1 MGSWETV
8 FKLRMLA
15 SFVADVT
22 ESRISGKLGSGTFI
36 PVNAVSQ
43 ESGNSLSVM
52 QAGRDNWASTKQGH
66 PAMVIT
72 SHTQAREASVYA
84 GLDEDVMAQHGFLFN
99 ASITNT
105 VNILVGGEYTSASG
119 AGNGMLLTPGQG
131 VMIDIT
137 RFSNIYLVAE
147 TDPAGQTAK
156 VYWLDM

>member
-1 MGSWETV
+1 
-8 FKLRMLA
+8 MLA
-15 SFVADVT
+15 SIVADVT
-22 ESRISGKLGSGTFI
+22 ESRITGKLGSGSFI

-52 QAGRDNWASTKQGH
+52 QAGRDNWASAKQGH
-66 PAMVIT
+66 PCLVIT
-72 SHTQAREASVYA
+72 THTQAREASVYA
-84 GLDEDVMAQHGFLFN
+84 GLEEDVMAQHGFLFT

-105 VNILVGGEYTSASG
+105 VNILIGGEYVSPSG

-131 VMIDIT
+131 LMVDIT

-147 TDPAGQTAK
+147 TDPSGQTAK